1 MKFFQFI
8 IVLFVFQANAQ
19 IDLLNNTNV
28 SVKDGDPLPTPEVPT
43 SINYIAAFPQV
54 ISNILYIGESNKLL
68 VAYDPMD
75 TQASSPFDVIGGE
88 VDGEFFE
95 GPTLPEDILKWM
107 GNEERVSLTLFYQ
120 NKESSEIDIV
130 SNDYVTCYLPFRSN
144 LNLEKGYLVF
154 RNRGKSKVLFDA
166 SDSKSFVSQYQK
178 NILNS
183 ELLYKDI
190 DHDLLNKIQ
199 SKNTSYI
206 WFEGFTPDGNS
217 FNKSTLDCSKENQSF
232 DIWYD
237 SIQALGL
244 NSPIDQDD
252 FSDIYPREEIFKFWS
267 EARNNEEKSLKY
279 ETDLWNLYLNCNYR
293 YTHLYPLV
301 HGYDYSVASC
311 LDRIVSGYTENMV
324 ATTSTYSD
332 NERFLI
338 DVLYRE
344 HQTFD
349 VWYDSIS
356 KIALNIIEEPGML
369 VDFLANS
376 TYQILREKFNKASL
390 KGEGTP
396 LESIEKDT
404 YATMNETDVIIL
416 TYRKL
421 GDEVRYD
428 DVYFAKKTEEAK
440 KPIITAHFP
449 YFKSFELEQ
458 NTSVESSWLRLLRD
472 ESSGIW
478 LTDNEKGREKLN
490 SLIMTPET
498 FEEFGINLDEW
509 DNFDFM
515 KFY

>member
-1 MKFFQFI
+1 MKVLSI
-8 IVLFVFQANAQ
+8 LIVLFVFQINAQ
-19 IDLLNNTNV
+19 
-28 SVKDGDPLPTPEVPT
+28 SDGDLVPSQEVP
-43 SINYIAAFPQV
+43 SSVNESAYFPQI
-54 ISNILYIGESNKLL
+54 ISNILTVGKSNKLL

-95 GPTLPEDILKWM
+95 GSSLPEDILKWM
-107 GNEERVSLTLFYQ
+107 DDGEVVKLTLFYQ
-120 NKESSEIDIV
+120 NKESSEIDIIT
-130 SNDYVTCYLPFRSN
+130 NDYVTCYLLFRWN
-144 LNLEKGYLVF
+144 LVKEKGVEKGYKVF
-154 RNRGKSKVLFDA
+154 RNKGKSKVLFDA
-166 SDSKSFVSQYQK
+166 SNPKSFVSQYQK
-178 NILNS
+178 NMLNS
-183 ELLYKDI
+183 ELSYKSLDRS
-190 DHDLLNKIQ
+190 LLKKIQ
-199 SKNTSYI
+199 SENTSYI
-206 WFEGFTPDGNS
+206 WFEGLRPDGNS
-217 FNKSTLDCSKENQSF
+217 YIKSTLDCSKENQSF

-237 SIQALGL
+237 SILALGL

-252 FSDIYPREEIFKFWS
+252 FSEIYPREEIFKFWS

-279 ETDLWNLYLNCNYR
+279 ETDLWNLYLNCNHR

-311 LDRIVSGYTENMV
+311 LERVISDYTENMV

-332 NERFLI
+332 SEKFLM

-344 HQTFD
+344 YQTFD

-356 KIALNIIEEPGML
+356 KIAKNILEEPGML
-369 VDFLANS
+369 VDLSANS
-376 TYQILREKFNKASL
+376 TYQILKEKFNKASL
-390 KGEGTP
+390 KGDGTP

-404 YATMNETDVIIL
+404 YATLNETDVIIL

-449 YFKSFELEQ
+449 YLKSFELDQ
-458 NTSVESSWLRLLRD
+458 NSSFEPSWPNVVRD
-472 ESSGIW
+472 EASGIC
-478 LTDNEKGREKLN
+478 LSDNKKGRKKLN

-498 FEEFGINLDEW
+498 FEEFGIDLDQW
-509 DNFDFM
+509 DNFDYM
-515 KFY
+515 RFY

>member
-1 MKFFQFI
+1 MKVLSLI

-43 SINYIAAFPQV
+43 SINYIAAFPQI

-75 TQASSPFDVIGGE
+75 TQALSPFDVIGGE

-154 RNRGKSKVLFDA
+154 RNIGKSKVLFDA

-183 ELLYKDI
+183 ELLYKDM

-206 WFEGFTPDGNS
+206 WFEGLTPNDNS
-217 FNKSTLDCSKENQSF
+217 YIKSTLDCSKENQSF

-237 SIQALGL
+237 SILALGL

-252 FSDIYPREEIFKFWS
+252 FSAIYPREEIFKFWS

-279 ETDLWNLYLNCNYR
+279 ETDLWNLYLNCNHR

-301 HGYDYSVASC
+301 LGYDYSVASC
-311 LDRIVSGYTENMV
+311 LDKIVSDYTENMV
-324 ATTSTYSD
+324 ATTSTYSG
-332 NERFLI
+332 EEI
-338 DVLYRE
+338 DVLYRD

-356 KIALNIIEEPGML
+356 EIAKYIIEEPRMF
-369 VDFLANS
+369 VDLSENS

-390 KGEGTP
+390 NGDGTP
-396 LESIEKDT
+396 LESLEKDT
-404 YATMNETDVIIL
+404 YATLNETDVIIL

-472 ESSGIW
+472 ESFGIW

-509 DNFDFM
+509 DNFDYMRF
-515 KFY
+515 

>member
-1 MKFFQFI
+1 MKVLSLI

-19 IDLLNNTNV
+19 IDLLNNTNII
-28 SVKDGDPLPTPEVPT
+28 DRVPT
-43 SINYIAAFPQV
+43 SVNYSATFPQI
-54 ISNILYIGESNKLL
+54 ISNILYIGEPNTLL

-75 TQASSPFDVIGGE
+75 TQASSPFNVIGGE
-88 VDGEFFE
+88 VDGKFFE

-120 NKESSEIDIV
+120 NKESSQIDIV

-144 LNLEKGYLVF
+144 LNLEKGYQVL
-154 RNRGKSKVLFDA
+154 RNRGNSKVLFDA
-166 SDSKSFVSQYQK
+166 SDSKSFVSHYQK
-178 NILNS
+178 NMLNS
-183 ELLYKDI
+183 ELLYKNMNLS
-190 DHDLLNKIQ
+190 LLKKIQ
-199 SKNTSYI
+199 SENTSYI
-206 WFEGFTPDGNS
+206 WFEGFSNFDNVEEEA
-217 FNKSTLDCSKENQSF
+217 FFIKKTLDYKENQSF

-244 NSPIDQDD
+244 KSPIDLDD
-252 FSDIYPREEIFKFWS
+252 FSDIYPREEIFKFWIAAS
-267 EARNNEEKSLKY
+267 NNEEKSLKY
-279 ETDLWNLYLNCNYR
+279 ETDLWNLYLNCNHR

-301 HGYDYSVASC
+301 RGYGYSVASC

-324 ATTSTYSD
+324 ATTSTYSG
-332 NERFLI
+332 EEI
-338 DVLYRE
+338 DVLYRD

-356 KIALNIIEEPGML
+356 EIAKYIIEEPRMF
-369 VDFLANS
+369 VDLHSLS
-376 TYQILREKFNKASL
+376 TYQIFREKFNKASL
-390 KGEGTP
+390 NGDGTP
-396 LESIEKDT
+396 LESLEKDT
-404 YATMNETDVIIL
+404 YATLNETDVIIL

-509 DNFDFM
+509 DNYDYMRF
-515 KFY
+515 

>member
-43 SINYIAAFPQV
+43 SINYIAAFPQI

-95 GPTLPEDILKWM
+95 GPTLPGDILKWM

-183 ELLYKDI
+183 ELLYKDM